1 MTFSH
6 VDEHGKLSMV
16 DVGDKNVTRRVA
28 VAGGRITFSDAV
40 YNAIAL
46 NTVAKGNVLNTA
58 EVAGILAAKK
68 VPDLIPLCHQVP
80 LSKVSVD
87 FDLQK
92 SYIDITATAICVA
105 QTGVEMEALQ
115 AVSTALLTIYD
126 MCKAIDKT
134 MVISDIRLLSK
145 TGGKSGEYTRA
156 T

>member
-6 VDEHGKLSMV
+6 IDEHGKLSMV
-16 DVGDKNVTRRVA
+16 DVGDKSVTRRVA
-28 VAGGRITFSDAV
+28 KAGGRITFSEAV

-68 VPDLIPLCHQVP
+68 VPDLIPLCHQVA
-80 LSKVSVD
+80 LSKVSID

-92 SYIDITATAICVA
+92 NYIDITATAVCVA

-145 TGGKSGEYTRA
+145 TGGKSGEFVRKD
-156 T
+156 